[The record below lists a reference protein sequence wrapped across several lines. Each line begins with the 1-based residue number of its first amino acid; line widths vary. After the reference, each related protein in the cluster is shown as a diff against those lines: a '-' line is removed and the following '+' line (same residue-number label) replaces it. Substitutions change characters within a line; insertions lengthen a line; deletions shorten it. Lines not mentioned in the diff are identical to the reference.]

1 MESCCSYYDL
11 HDEELTLDVINY
23 IDKNLLSHYLSTTDE
38 DINSFELLDNIK
50 DGAKILI
57 TAIKNDADVINI
69 VDSDCDGMTSSAIMA
84 NFLYDLFP
92 VWTI

>member
-1 MESCCSYYDL
+1 M
-11 HDEELTLDVINY
+11 
-23 IDKNLLSHYLSTTDE
+23 
-38 DINSFELLDNIK
+38 
-50 DGAKILI
+50 
-57 TAIKNDADVINI
+57 TAIKNNADVINI